1 LTQKAETVLTTEK
14 TEVSKPPRI
23 NSEIFRNCYPVIMTR
38 SCFRFGSYF
47 FDPEKGV
54 LSLRGDPV
62 AIGRRAVGILELLLS
77 HAGETLFKGQL
88 VDAAWPGIAVEES
101 NLSVQIAALRKTLGS
116 SSADNESWI
125 ATVPRLGYRFVGAV
139 ERIPYRESTDGGL
152 RLTELPREPSISV
165 LPFANLSEDAEQS
178 YFADGLAED
187 ITTSLSRLRWLVVA
201 ARNSS
206 FSYKS
211 RSVDARLVGKELGV
225 RYVLSGN
232 VRREGQC
239 VRIGSQ
245 LTDATSGLE
254 LWADRFEGQIGDFF
268 ALQDR
273 VADRVVNAVEPYLF
287 ASDGF
292 RAGARLPDNI
302 EAWGFVMRA
311 MPFVWTWAAEDNETA
326 IAFLR
331 QALQIDRSYARANA
345 LMAWVLA
352 QRLNLGWNRMEDR
365 REEALSYARAAVTED
380 DNDAWGHL
388 ALGYIE
394 AMSRRTESAIKS
406 LTASINL
413 NPSFAFAHAMLG
425 MAHNYAG
432 LPDVG
437 MQHIRL
443 ALKLSPRDPQHA
455 PYLSALGLC
464 HFIAGRYGEAAR
476 LQREAVSQRP
486 QFVSAWRTLASASAL
501 AGDTEAAIAA
511 LSEASRLQPSLS
523 AEWIERHHP
532 IVRTSDR
539 TIYLDGLRAAG
550 LG

>member
-1 LTQKAETVLTTEK
+1 M
-14 TEVSKPPRI
+14 PR
-23 NSEIFRNCYPVIMTR
+23 P
-38 SCFRFGSYF
+38 CFRFGLYF
-47 FDPEKGV
+47 LDPDKGV
-54 LSLRGDPV
+54 LSLRGEPV
-62 AIGRRAVGILELLLS
+62 AIGRRGFAILEVLLS
-77 HAGETLFKGQL
+77 HGGEVVSKEALL
-88 VDAAWPGIAVEES
+88 DAAWPGIAVEES
-101 NLSVQIAALRKTLGS
+101 NLSVQIAALRKALGS
-116 SSADNESWI
+116 PSDDSESFI
-125 ATVPRLGYRFVGAV
+125 ATVPRLGYRFVRVA
-139 ERIPYRESTDGGL
+139 ERMQRKESTDIGPQFAG
-152 RLTELPREPSISV
+152 LPREPSISV
-165 LPFANLSEDAEQS
+165 LPFANLSGNAEQN

-232 VRREGQC
+232 VRCERQHL
-239 VRIGSQ
+239 RIGTQ
-245 LTDATSGLE
+245 LTDATSGFE
-254 LWADRFEGQIGDFF
+254 LWADRFEGEIGDLF

-273 VADRVVNAVEPYLF
+273 IADRVVNAIEPYLF

-292 RAGARLPDNI
+292 RAKTRIPDDI

-311 MPFVWTWAAEDNETA
+311 MPFVWTWAAGDNDTA

-345 LMAWVLA
+345 LMAWVLG
-352 QRLNLGWNRMEDR
+352 QRLNLGWDRMEDR
-365 REEALSYARAAVTED
+365 REEALTYARAAVGED
-380 DNDAWGHL
+380 DNDAWGYL

-394 AMSRRTESAIKS
+394 AMSRRTESAIKA
-406 LTASINL
+406 LTASIQL

-432 LPDVG
+432 LADVG
-437 MQHIRL
+437 MQHIHL
-443 ALKLSPRDPQHA
+443 ALKLSPKDPQHA

-476 LQREAVSQRP
+476 LQREAVSLRP
-486 QFVSAWRTLASASAL
+486 HFVSAWRTLASASAL
-501 AGDTEAAIAA
+501 SGDVDTAIAA
-511 LSEASRLQPSLS
+511 LAEASRLQPSLS

-532 IVRTSDR
+532 IVRESDR